1 MGGSGT
7 EKKLGVPGDD
17 RYQGNCVSPHSM
29 SCQVGI
35 KKPPD
40 WREVPVEIN
49 LWRPRRGSNPQPSVP
64 KTDALSN

>member
-1 MGGSGT
+1 MGGSGE
-7 EKKLGVPGDD
+7 EKRLKFLAMIDIK
-17 RYQGNCVSPHSM
+17 
-29 SCQVGI
+29 GI
-35 KKPPD
+35 VCPALHVLPSGHKKAPD